1 MFKVNNKDTRTTLL
15 PLTGYEQLGKTN
27 ANLKI
32 SLNFHKKIIPGKFPI
47 MNLKNFQAI
56 YP

>member
-32 SLNFHKKIIPGKFPI
+32 SLNFHKKIIPENFP
-47 MNLKNFQAI
+47 L
-56 YP
+56 